1 MDTHPKEL
9 SLGQDKVCV
18 RDLQLPH
25 GLVVP
30 NVWGDYKEQPVF
42 VSLEL
47 TLNPGFQTAA
57 SKDVLDQNTI
67 HYGQLAKKVRAA
79 STADQTDTGFRQR
92 LDRILTEMSQR
103 PDGTRR
109 ISRSKVDL
117 CLQKGSMYGA
127 VLRITTVTD
136 WDKDVSGWVSQAC
149 IRFEAMQ
156 VMTLIG
162 VNEYER
168 RRKQPLLVWLDVLMD
183 DGLGVIDPSM
193 SPAVSGLE
201 DVVVQASVAIEIHH
215 HSC

>member
-1 MDTHPKEL
+1 M
-9 SLGQDKVCV
+9 